1 MALSCLV
8 IDAHLFIN
16 KYLFICLYV
25 CMHVYLDDDRTPR
38 VLENVK
44 MDVRNALNQNK
55 RSHLITL
62 LT

>member
-1 MALSCLV
+1 
-8 IDAHLFIN
+8 
-16 KYLFICLYV
+16 
-25 CMHVYLDDDRTPR
+25 MHVYLDDDRTPR